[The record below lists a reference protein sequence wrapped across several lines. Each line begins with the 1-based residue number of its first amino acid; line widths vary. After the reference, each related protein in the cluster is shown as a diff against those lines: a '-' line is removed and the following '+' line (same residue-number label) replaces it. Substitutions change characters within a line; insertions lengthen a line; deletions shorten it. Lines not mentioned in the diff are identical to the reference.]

1 MKTFLSEVM
10 LATDQDENDT
20 DDLPK
25 ISLMT
30 VHSAKGLEF
39 KHVYVVG
46 VEEDLFPSSMSLDS
60 FSQIEE
66 ERRLLYVAITRAK
79 ESCVLTYAGSRF
91 RNGQTVMTSPSRF
104 LGDIDRRFIHIQV
117 SKMYL
122 WIILNLRILFSDI
135 IHQEVDMHQSRLSVY
150 QKSRYLRITVKIR
163 H

>member
-1 MKTFLSEVM
+1 M

-79 ESCVLTYAGSRF
+79 RIVCS
-91 RNGQTVMTSPSRF
+91 
-104 LGDIDRRFIHIQV
+104 
-117 SKMYL
+117 YL
-122 WIILNLRILFSDI
+122 CG
-135 IHQEVDMHQSRLSVY
+135 
-150 QKSRYLRITVKIR
+150 K
-163 H
+163 